1 MVGRGAKIGHKR
13 PMDHQVAE
21 IEAREEPKRKPRS
34 RHRFEHKRER
44 ILVAATA
51 LINEHGTKGTTL
63 LDVATAVGLNTTS
76 VTYYFRRK
84 EQLAAAVFEQTLTR
98 LEEMVQEAGKADT
111 PQERV
116 ARFIAINVELRAAV
130 TRGTGL
136 PLAKL
141 SDMRTLDDPIREP
154 LEKHYQAIF
163 REIRAYFGPVGDA
176 HHKALLTARTHMLME
191 VVFWLPVWISQY
203 SLADFPRVQAQLV
216 DILTNGIAKPDAP
229 WDPKIID
236 LAEEEV
242 RGETEGPESFL
253 RVATRLINEAG
264 YRGASVVR
272 IADELNVTKGS
283 FYHHLDAK
291 DDLVLECFRRS
302 YQRTSRVLSA
312 VEDSEPSGWRRIET
326 AIATLMDIQFFQS
339 WPLLRT
345 SALQALPAALRN
357 EVVAR
362 AQRTALRFSG
372 TLIDGMKDGS
382 VRIVDPLIA
391 SQLIVATI
399 NTAFDLRKWASKL
412 PRDLAIAYY
421 ASSLVE
427 GLFNDRIARAATP
440 GAT

>member
-1 MVGRGAKIGHKR
+1 
-13 PMDHQVAE
+13 MDQQVAE
-21 IEAREEPKRKPRS
+21 MTTPTERTRKPRS

-76 VTYYFRRK
+76 VTYYFRKK
-84 EQLAAAVFEQTLTR
+84 EQLAAAVFERTLAR
-98 LEEMVQEAGKADT
+98 LEEMVREAGSADT

-116 ARFIAINVELRAAV
+116 TRFIAANVELRAAV
-130 TRGTGL
+130 TRGIGL

-141 SDMRTLDDPIREP
+141 SDLRTLDDPIRAP
-154 LEKHYQAIF
+154 LQKHFQAIF
-163 REIRAYFGPVGDA
+163 RLVRAYFGPVRDA
-176 HHKALLTARTHMLME
+176 QHKALLTARTHMLME
-191 VVFWLPVWISQY
+191 VAFWLPVWISAY
-203 SLADFPRVQAQLV
+203 SLADFPRVQAQLI
-216 DILTNGIAKPDAP
+216 DILTHGIANVDAR

-236 LAEEEV
+236 LGDEGAP
-242 RGETEGPESFL
+242 GETEGPESFL

-302 YQRTSRVLSA
+302 YQRYSQVLSL
-312 VEDSEPSGWRRIET
+312 VEESEPSGWRRIET
-326 AIATLMDIQFFQS
+326 AIATLLNIQFFQS

-345 SALQALPAALRN
+345 SALQALPAGLRD
-357 EVVAR
+357 EIVAR
-362 AQRTALRFSG
+362 SHRTALRFSG

-391 SQLIVATI
+391 SQLITATI

-412 PRDLAIAYY
+412 PQDTAIAFY

-427 GLFNDRIARAATP
+427 GLFSDRVAGLVSPSA
-440 GAT
+440 

>member
-1 MVGRGAKIGHKR
+1 
-13 PMDHQVAE
+13 MDQHVIE
-21 IEAREEPKRKPRS
+21 IASPQERKPRS

-44 ILVAATA
+44 ILVAATD
-51 LINEHGTKGTTL
+51 LINEHGAKGTTL

-84 EQLAAAVFEQTLTR
+84 DQLAAAVFERTLGR
-98 LEEMVQEAGKADT
+98 LEEIVAEAGKADT

-116 ARFIAINVELRAAV
+116 ARFIAANVELRSAV

-141 SDMRTLDDPIREP
+141 SDMRTLDDPVREP
-154 LEKHYQAIF
+154 LEKHFQAIF
-163 REIRAYFGPVGDA
+163 RQVRAYFGPLGNA
-176 HHKALLTARTHMLME
+176 QHKALLTARTHMLME
-191 VVFWLPVWISQY
+191 AAFWLPVWISQY
-203 SLADFPRVQAQLV
+203 SLVDFPRVQAELI

-229 WDPKIID
+229 WDPRIID
-236 LAEEEV
+236 LEEEEV
-242 RGETEGPESFL
+242 RGGTEGPESFL

-302 YQRTSRVLSA
+302 YQRYSRILTLVA
-312 VEDSEPSGWRRIET
+312 QNEPSGWRRIET
-326 AIATLMDIQFFQS
+326 AMATLLNIQFFAS

-345 SALQALPAALRN
+345 SALQALPAPLRA

-362 AQRTALRFSG
+362 ANRTALRFSG
-372 TLIDGMKDGS
+372 ALIDGMKDGS

-391 SQLIVATI
+391 SQVITATI
-399 NTAFDLRKWASKL
+399 NTAFDLRSWASKQS
-412 PRDLAIAYY
+412 PDTAIAYY

-427 GLFNDRIARAATP
+427 GLFNDRIAQAAP
-440 GAT
+440 R